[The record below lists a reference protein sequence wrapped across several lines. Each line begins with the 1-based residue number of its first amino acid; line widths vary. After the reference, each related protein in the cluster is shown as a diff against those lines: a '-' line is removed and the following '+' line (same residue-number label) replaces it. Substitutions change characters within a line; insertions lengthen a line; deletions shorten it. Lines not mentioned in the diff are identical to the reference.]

1 MEIIWRDVNLK
12 SHKIDLSQAVDIKIN
27 GLIINLD
34 RFEKNKS
41 LIITGDCEIILMP
54 VASNAV
60 RIKSLD

>member
-12 SHKIDLSQAVDIKIN
+12 SHKIDLSQAVDVKIN
-27 GLIINLD
+27 GLDLNLD
-34 RFEKNKS
+34 RFKKNEGL
-41 LIITGDCEIILMP
+41 LIKGHDRIIVIP

>member
-12 SHKIDLSQAVDIKIN
+12 SHKIDLSQAVDVKIN
-27 GLIINLD
+27 GLDLNLD
-34 RFEKNKS
+34 RFEKNEGL
-41 LIITGDCEIILMP
+41 LIKGHDRIIVMP